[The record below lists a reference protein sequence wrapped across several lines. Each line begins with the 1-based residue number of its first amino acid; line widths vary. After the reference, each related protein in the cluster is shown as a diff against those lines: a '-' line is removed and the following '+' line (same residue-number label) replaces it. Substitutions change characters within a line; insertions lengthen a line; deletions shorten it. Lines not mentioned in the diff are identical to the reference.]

1 MIAHCRLRPIASI
14 GSIVLKSD
22 GEKMPEFVD
31 LCKVSDIPVGEAKM
45 ILVNEQAFGIFNV
58 SGTFYALDNA
68 CPHGGASLSHGIIEG
83 DVVHCRI
90 HHWRFCIRNG
100 IYLDENKPSCN
111 VRSYPIRIVGDQV
124 QIEFSNTSLL
134 IRNSNPT
141 PKLT

>member
-1 MIAHCRLRPIASI
+1 MAFRLRSIASND
-14 GSIVLKSD
+14 SIALKCA
-22 GEKMPEFVD
+22 GEDMSEFIN
-31 LCKVSDIPVGEAKM
+31 LCKVSDVPVGGAKL
-45 ILVNEQAFGIFNV
+45 IFVNEQALGIFNV

-83 DVVHCRI
+83 DVVQCRI

-100 IYLDENKPSCN
+100 IYLDENKPRCN

-124 QIEFSNTSLL
+124 QIEFSTTSLSN
-134 IRNSNPT
+134 RNSNRT